1 MALEGHWVGPAYIWI
16 IRIVTMTAPLV
27 SVIID
32 TYNYGHFIEDAIH
45 SVLIQDFPK
54 EQVEIIVIDDG
65 STDDTAERVKQYDS
79 RVQYFY
85 KANGGQASA
94 FNLGLQKAKGEI
106 VALLDADDYWV
117 PSKVRRV
124 VEEFDSHPDAGLVYH
139 SFREFKTETGEWR
152 DGGFNSVSGFVPAD
166 KKKILLYTAC
176 QTSGLSFRTR
186 LVRELLPL
194 NEEMTIQS
202 DGLLAALIIFLG
214 PIVAIPEPLA
224 VYRIHGSNL
233 YYHSSAGIDK
243 RRQSRRIETLKIL
256 LDEMDKW
263 LLHHGY
269 NLNQPEILA
278 FRTRWQLLYEEEEFL
293 LEAPGR
299 LRFFWHLLRA
309 MRNMDP
315 CLNRRIQT
323 VNGINAA
330 GSLLV
335 GYKNYDLLDEWRL
348 KLKRAL
354 MGAKDNQT
362 SS

>member
-1 MALEGHWVGPAYIWI
+1 
-16 IRIVTMTAPLV
+16 MTAPLV
-27 SVIID
+27 TVLID
-32 TYNYGHFIEDAIH
+32 TYNYGRFIEDAIH
-45 SVLIQDFPK
+45 SVLAQDFPSK
-54 EQVEIIVIDDG
+54 QVEIIVVDDG
-65 STDDTAERVKQYDS
+65 STDDTAERVKKYDS

-124 VEEFDSHPDAGLVYH
+124 VEEFDRHPDTSLVYH
-139 SFREFKTETGEWR
+139 PFREFKAETGEWR
-152 DGGFNSVSGFVPAD
+152 NGGFDSVSGFVPAD
-166 KKKILLYTAC
+166 KKKILMYTAC
-176 QTSGLSFRTR
+176 QTSGLTFRTH
-186 LVRELLPL
+186 LVKELLPL
-194 NEEMTIQS
+194 NEGMTIQS

-214 PIVAIPEPLA
+214 PVVAISEPLA

-243 RRQSRRIETLKIL
+243 GRQCRRIETLKIL

-263 LLHHGY
+263 LAGRGY
-269 NLNQPEILA
+269 DLNQPEILA
-278 FRTRWQLLYEEEEFL
+278 FRERWQLLYEKEEFL
-293 LEAPGR
+293 LETPGR

-323 VNGINAA
+323 VNGFNAVGA
-330 GSLLV
+330 LLV
-335 GYKNYDLLDEWRL
+335 GYKHFSWLDAGREG
-348 KLKRAL
+348 LKRRVRAL
-354 MGAKDNQT
+354 LRA
-362 SS
+362 

>member
-1 MALEGHWVGPAYIWI
+1 
-16 IRIVTMTAPLV
+16 MTAPLV
-27 SVIID
+27 TVLID
-32 TYNYGHFIEDAIH
+32 TYNYGRFIEDAIH

-54 EQVEIIVIDDG
+54 EQLEIIVVDDG
-65 STDDTAERVKQYDS
+65 STDDTAERVKQYGS

-85 KANGGQASA
+85 KPNGGQASA
-94 FNLGLQKAKGEI
+94 FNLGLQKARGEL
-106 VALLDADDYWV
+106 VALLDADDYWL

-124 VEEFDSHPDAGLVYH
+124 VKEFDSHPDAGLVYH
-139 SFREFKTETGEWR
+139 SFREFTTETGEWR
-152 DGGFNSVSGFVPAD
+152 DGGFNAVSGFVPAD
-166 KKKILLYTAC
+166 EKKILQYTAC
-176 QTSGLSFRTR
+176 QTSGLTFRTR
-186 LVRELLPL
+186 LVRVLLPL
-194 NEEMTIQS
+194 NEEMIIQS

-263 LLHHGY
+263 LARHGY
-269 NLNQPEILA
+269 NLNQPEVLA
-278 FRTRWQLLYEEEEFL
+278 FRKRWQLLYEKEEFL

-323 VNGINAA
+323 VNGINAI

-335 GYKNYDLLDEWRL
+335 GYKHFHWLDAGRERLKRRVRALLDR
-348 KLKRAL
+348 
-354 MGAKDNQT
+354 
-362 SS
+362 